1 MRRTTTLASLLVV
14 VALLGVGIT
23 LLAADSSSS
32 WSGSKDSDTST
43 MGATSG
49 ATSTGTGT
57 SAWTGSAST
66 GTATTGSGST
76 GTATT
81 GTSGMGNMSESQIL
95 SQDSENAKKM
105 GMSESMQMRR
115 KMLMGMQ
122 VNTDDPG
129 AVLALQSD
137 LNLTQDQI
145 DKIKKI
151 QDSARKDARNV
162 LTSSQRQQIAALE
175 GTPQSMVS
183 MCREMSQQ
191 GMTSSTAGATPMTG
205 ATTGTAGTYGGA
217 AGTTTG
223 TAGTSGSATG
233 TAGTY
238 GGSAGTSTGT
248 GSSMG
253 TTGTSSRGNSSY

>member
-32 WSGSKDSDTST
+32 WSSSKDSDTST

-49 ATSTGTGT
+49 ASSTGTGT

-66 GTATTGSGST
+66 GTATTGSGT
-76 GTATT
+76 
-81 GTSGMGNMSESQIL
+81 MGNMSESQIL
-95 SQDSENAKKM
+95 SQDAENAKKM
-105 GMSESMQMRR
+105 GMSDSMQMRR

-122 VNTDDPG
+122 VNVDDPG
-129 AVLALQSD
+129 AVMALQSD

-151 QDSARKDARNV
+151 QDNARKDARNV
-162 LTSSQRQQIAALE
+162 LTSSQRQQIAGLE

-191 GMTSSTAGATPMTG
+191 GMTSTTPGATPMTG

-217 AGTTTG
+217 AGATTG
-223 TAGTSGSATG
+223 TAGTSGSTTG

-253 TTGTSSRGNSSY
+253 TTGTSSRGTSAY